1 MKFFSSII
9 SMLSDV
15 NGEMRGCQQCFFC
28 DRVCLRISLILKL
41 CDVGPGNTNSGKNK
55 SLQALGNQDISAN
68 VRVSGRICGLVKTQ
82 GENPRSCLC
91 YTSMHCGCWLSTTG
105 QPLQDFWTMSLW
117 LFITLKTIY
126 IEFSLEANIIFRR
139 FHQIFLKFRKETTN
153 FLFFLGRTEIYTSK
167 INLILL

>member
-1 MKFFSSII
+1 MEFLLYKDRNKMKILSNLEMKFFSYII

-68 VRVSGRICGLVKTQ
+68 VRVSGRICGLVKTGWESRELSPLHKHALRVLAQ
-82 GENPRSCLC
+82 C
-91 YTSMHCGCWLSTTG
+91 YRLAFAGLLDNVLMV
-105 QPLQDFWTMSLW
+105 
-117 LFITLKTIY
+117 IYYLK
-126 IEFSLEANIIFRR
+126 N
-139 FHQIFLKFRKETTN
+139 
-153 FLFFLGRTEIYTSK
+153 
-167 INLILL
+167 NLHWI